1 MPPIQKSSF
10 EARLKNTGH
19 SPDTK
24 LKRMLETGRFTVT
37 GEVGPPHGAD
47 YNLVTERTHL
57 VKDYCDAI
65 NITDNVRGI
74 PTMSSMACAHFVIK
88 AGAEPVMQMSA
99 RDRNRILFE
108 SELYGAHALG
118 IRNILFVTG
127 DHTLLGSHPQA
138 KMVYDLDSIQALQ
151 LASHL
156 MSGTDLAGEE
166 LEGVPAFYLGSTFNP
181 NADPLELQVWRVEK
195 KRDAGA
201 KFFQT
206 QAVYDTARLEEFMDQ
221 VEPLGVRVLAGIIP
235 LKGPKMARFM
245 NERIPGIKIPD
256 EIVSRLET
264 SGTGMKGDEKKEAVR
279 AEGLAIALETIERIK
294 TIRGISGIH
303 IMAIGWEESIPELV
317 RGSGLYPRPK

>member
-1 MPPIQKSSF
+1 
-10 EARLKNTGH
+10 
-19 SPDTK
+19 
-24 LKRMLETGRFTVT
+24 MLQSGKFTVT
-37 GEVGPPHGAD
+37 GEVGPPHGSD
-47 YNLVTERTHL
+47 YNLVTERTRL

-74 PTMSSMACAHFVIK
+74 PTMSSMACAHFVIE

-156 MSGTDLAGEE
+156 MSGKDLAGEE
-166 LEGVPAFYLGSTFNP
+166 LEGVPLFHLGATFNP

-201 KFFQT
+201 QFFQT
-206 QAVYDTARLEEFMDQ
+206 QAVYDTGRLEEYMEQ
-221 VEPLGVRVLAGIIP
+221 IEPLGVKVLAGVIP

-245 NERIPGIKIPD
+245 NERIPGIRIQ
-256 EIVSRLET
+256 EETINRLE
-264 SGTGMKGDEKKEAVR
+264 SAGAGMKGEERKEAVR
-279 AEGLAIALETIERIK
+279 AEGIEITLEIINHVK
-294 TIRGISGIH
+294 KIRGINGIH

-317 RGSGLYPRPK
+317 KASGLYPRPR

>member
-1 MPPIQKSSF
+1 
-10 EARLKNTGH
+10 
-19 SPDTK
+19 
-24 LKRMLETGRFTVT
+24 MLQSGKFTVT

-47 YNLVTERTHL
+47 YKLVTERTRL

-74 PTMSSMACAHFVIK
+74 PTMSSMACAHFVIE

-156 MSGTDLAGEE
+156 MSGKDLAGEE
-166 LEGVPAFYLGSTFNP
+166 LEGVPLFHLGATFNP

-201 KFFQT
+201 QFFQT
-206 QAVYDTARLEEFMDQ
+206 QAVYDTGRLEEYMEQ
-221 VEPLGVRVLAGIIP
+221 IEPLGVKVLAGVIP

-245 NERIPGIKIPD
+245 NERIPGIRIP
-256 EIVSRLET
+256 E
-264 SGTGMKGDEKKEAVR
+264 
-279 AEGLAIALETIERIK
+279 ETINRSGVCRCRHER
-294 TIRGISGIH
+294 
-303 IMAIGWEESIPELV
+303 
-317 RGSGLYPRPK
+317 